1 MRTEPTGGK
10 VVFWDFDGT
19 LVQHKPLWSAAV
31 LRVLQRSQPGCG
43 VRLEEVRPLLR
54 TGFPWHTPDRAD
66 TRWVG
71 PAFWTQM
78 AVKFREVYRRLGV
91 DAEDAAR
98 LAGQVRAEILRP
110 ENYAPYPDAAAALAG
125 AQRLGYR
132 NWMLSNNYPELPELV
147 GRLGLGRYFDGY
159 VVSALVGYDKP
170 RPEIFERALALAGHP
185 AVRWMV
191 GDNPVAD
198 VEGAQRCGIPAVL
211 VHEKADCGAQHCFS
225 TLAEVL
231 GVLA

>member
-1 MRTEPTGGK
+1 MRTDKTDGK

-19 LVQHKPLWSAAV
+19 LVQSQSLWSVAV
-31 LRVLQRSQPGCG
+31 LRVLSRSRPGCG

-54 TGFPWHTPDRAD
+54 TGFPWHTPERAD

-71 PAFWTQM
+71 PDFWAQM

-110 ENYAPYPDAAAALAG
+110 ENYAPYPDAAATLAG
-125 AQRLGYR
+125 ALRCGYR
-132 NWMLSNNYPELPELV
+132 NWLLSNNYPELPETV
-147 GRLGLGRYFDGY
+147 RQLGLGRYFDGY
-159 VVSALVGYDKP
+159 VVSALVGFDKP
-170 RPEIFERALALAGHP
+170 RPEIFKRALALAGDP
-185 AVRWMV
+185 AVCLMV

-198 VEGAQRCGIPAVL
+198 VGGAQRCGIPAVL
-211 VHEKADCGAQHCFS
+211 VHARADCGAQHCFA

-231 GVLA
+231 GVLE